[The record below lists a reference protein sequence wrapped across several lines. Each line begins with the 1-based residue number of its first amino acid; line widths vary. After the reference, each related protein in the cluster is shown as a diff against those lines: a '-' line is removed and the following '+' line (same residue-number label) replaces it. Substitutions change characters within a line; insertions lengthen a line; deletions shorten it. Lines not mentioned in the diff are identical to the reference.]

1 MNRPLDRRMGWNWW
15 TQKGSYFRIFLREIS
30 SAFIL
35 AEIVLFVLLI
45 HKAGQDAEIYLADRN
60 ILWHPLMV
68 VFHLVALAFAL
79 WHTITFFLIAPSALP
94 GQVAGHRI
102 PAAFIIGQQF
112 AGLAAVTVL
121 LFLWVAW
128 VGAT

>member
-1 MNRPLDRRMGWNWW
+1 MGWTWW
-15 TQKGSYFRIFLREIS
+15 TQKGTYFRVFLREAT

-35 AEIVLFVLLI
+35 AEIVLFMLLV
-45 HKAGQDAEIYLADRN
+45 HKAGQDAETYRAYRDF
-60 ILWHPLMV
+60 LWHPLMV

-79 WHTITFFLIAPSALP
+79 WHSVTWFLLAPSALP
-94 GQVAGHRI
+94 RQIAGRRV
-102 PAAFIIGQQF
+102 PAAFIVSQQF

-121 LFLWVAW
+121 LALWVAW